1 VGDFLA
7 LLILSTPA
15 LAEEPQ
21 VHRDIAYASA
31 VYRRVAHRKMALSE
45 AAIPCLRWRF
55 RLVKA
60 GGYKPEAPAKAISE
74 APRRPD
80 NPSATPL

>member
-1 VGDFLA
+1 MRNFLA

-55 RLVKA
+55 RLVNA
-60 GGYKPEAPAKAISE
+60 GGYKPEARR
-74 APRRPD
+74 RRP
-80 NPSATPL
+80 SFAFAGASGL